1 MVLPGVAEAA
11 ATPLERTLQSWVAGW
26 GSAQAADGGA
36 GGGVA
41 LLQNLQEGFHGLQSL
56 QGFHQGLLQGRSVQ
70 EPVSDEETTWE
81 EALARQNSANDELC
95 SINGRLQ
102 AELDRLKA
110 EDEEEVHQQELADQ
124 QEKMQ
129 ANEEAPDTEEAE
141 PPPALEEELLACIL
155 REVQQALSAY
165 ACAPPAADA

>member
-1 MVLPGVAEAA
+1 AA

-26 GSAQAADGGA
+26 GSARAADGGA

-41 LLQNLQEGFHGLQSL
+41 LFQNLQEGFHGLQSL

-70 EPVSDEETTWE
+70 DPVSDEETTWE

-110 EDEEEVHQQELADQ
+110 EEEEVQQQELADQ
-124 QEKMQ
+124 Q
-129 ANEEAPDTEEAE
+129 EAPDTEEAE

-155 REVQQALSAY
+155 REVLQALSAY
-165 ACAPPAADA
+165 ACAPPAADASQILAQLPPDGGPE